1 MIFGA
6 IVAGGIGTRMS
17 ISDIPKQFMMLGN
30 KPIIIHTIE
39 KFILC
44 TKLDYIFVGVHKDW
58 TAYMENLLDK
68 YSLDRN
74 KVFIAEGGKDRNS
87 TIFNIISAI
96 EKTHGES
103 TDHII
108 VTHDCVRPFVSIRI
122 INENIDCALKYGACN
137 TAIHSVDTIVVS
149 EDGDSISDIPDRR
162 RMFLGQTPQSF
173 NMSELKKLYSELT
186 EEEKNILTDACK
198 IFYLRNKPV
207 KIVAGDISNIK
218 ITTVSDYKMAQAIV
232 GGKLFD

>member
-6 IVAGGIGTRMS
+6 IVAGGVGTRMS

-44 TKLDYIFVGVHKDW
+44 TRLDYIFVGVHKDW
-58 TAYMENLLDK
+58 TTYMESLLDK
-68 YSLDRN
+68 YNIDRK
-74 KVFIAEGGKDRNS
+74 KVFITEGGKDRNS
-87 TIFNIISAI
+87 TIFSIISAI
-96 EKTHGES
+96 EKNHGES
-103 TDHII
+103 NDHII

-122 INENIDCALKYGACN
+122 INENIDCAVKYGACD
-137 TAIHSVDTIVVS
+137 TAVNSIDTIVVS
-149 EDGDSISDIPDRR
+149 EDGDSISDIPDRK

-173 NMSELKKLYSELT
+173 NMNDLKKLYSELT
-186 EEEKNILTDACK
+186 QDEKNILTDACK

-207 KIVAGDISNIK
+207 KIVKGDISNIK

>member
-6 IVAGGIGTRMS
+6 IAAAGIGTRMS

-30 KPIIIHTIE
+30 KPVIIHTVE
-39 KFILC
+39 KFVLC
-44 TKLDYIFVGVHKDW
+44 TRLDYIFIGVHKDW

-68 YSLDRN
+68 YGLDRN

-103 TDHII
+103 NDHII

-137 TAIHSVDTIVVS
+137 TAINSVDTIVVS

-173 NMSELKKLYSELT
+173 SMSELKKLYSELT
-186 EEEKNILTDACK
+186 EEEKNILTDTCK
-198 IFYLRNKPV
+198 IFYLRNKPI
-207 KIVAGDISNIK
+207 KIVNGDISNIK
-218 ITTVSDYKMAQAIV
+218 ITTVSDYKIAQAIV